1 MADPPSDAFQ
11 RALDEAASNDRAPDD
26 RRSRSAGGLRMRG
39 VAFGA
44 APGSGGKARFG
55 LALDWTDELP
65 DPAPRPSLS
74 RPGRRGVPAIPR
86 PRSQRNSALAQR

>member
-1 MADPPSDAFQ
+1 MADHARDAFQ

-39 VAFGA
+39 LAFGA

-65 DPAPRPSLS
+65 DPAPPAQPQPPRP
-74 RPGRRGVPAIPR
+74 PGRSGDP
-86 PRSQRNSALAQR
+86 SAEVATDSGLAQR